1 MVAPTR
7 EAAERRVCGRAGSRL
22 QMRRQARLEGCA
34 PARGQARLQAVRTR
48 LRACVR
54 ARLQAVRTRRRVRV
68 QARLRARERAP
79 PQAVGARLRAHARA
93 RLGAHVQARLQA
105 AQARLQARVRAR
117 LEDRARAAQ
126 ARAKPR
132 LKPVRKRV
140 ARGSSAS
147 PSASSTS
154 HSNPHASAHARPP
167 APSPTRTLPRLA
179 DSGKIPEFASGLRHA
194 DLHTAPV
201 QSSARSQAEL
211 SAKPRRLVL
220 IQFVSVGGMRAGPV
234 PGERSVLFPRL
245 IEGAH

>member
-34 PARGQARLQAVRTR
+34 PARGCKQFERVRECVCKRGCVPVSERRRKQLERVSEHVHEHGWERMCKRGCKPLKRVSKRGAVREQ
-48 LRACVR
+48 LKR
-54 ARLQAVRTRRRVRV
+54 ARNRGSSRCAS
-68 QARLRARERAP
+68 
-79 PQAVGARLRAHARA
+79 G
-93 RLGAHVQARLQA
+93 
-105 AQARLQARVRAR
+105 
-117 LEDRARAAQ
+117 
-126 ARAKPR
+126 
-132 LKPVRKRV
+132 V

-154 HSNPHASAHARPP
+154 HSNPHASAHERPR

-211 SAKPRRLVL
+211 SARTRRLVL
-220 IQFVSVGGMRAGPV
+220 IQFVSVGGMHAGPV
-234 PGERSVLFPRL
+234 PRERSVLFPRL

>member
-7 EAAERRVCGRAGSRL
+7 EAAERRVCGRAGWRL
-22 QMRRQARLEGCA
+22 QMRRQARL
-34 PARGQARLQAVRTR
+34 
-48 LRACVR
+48 
-54 ARLQAVRTRRRVRV
+54 
-68 QARLRARERAP
+68 
-79 PQAVGARLRAHARA
+79 
-93 RLGAHVQARLQA
+93 QA
-105 AQARLQARVRAR
+105 AQARVRAR

-147 PSASSTS
+147 PTASSTS
-154 HSNPHASAHARPP
+154 HSTPHASAHARPP

-211 SAKPRRLVL
+211 SARTRRLVL
-220 IQFVSVGGMRAGPV
+220 IQFVSVGGMHAGPV
-234 PGERSVLFPRL
+234 PRERSVLFPRL